1 MTPLEIIAVIMVV
14 LIAIKFLVL
23 AVKPRAWMKV
33 CDAIYGNPKATT
45 WVGLILGAVILY
57 YLLQELT
64 IVQIFATLAFLSALM
79 MIGIANFSKDL
90 NEFAKKILARKNIMK
105 KTWLAWVIWLVL
117 MAWALK
123 EIFM

>member
-1 MTPLEIIAVIMVV
+1 MTPLEIIAVIM
-14 LIAIKFLVL
+14 IALGVIKFLVL
-23 AVKPRAWMKV
+23 AVKPRAWIKV
-33 CDAIYGNPKATT
+33 VNVVYGSPKAIT
-45 WVGLILGAVILY
+45 WIGLILGAVILY

-79 MIGIANFSKDL
+79 MIGVASFSKDL
-90 NEFAKKILARKNIMK
+90 SEFAKKILARKNIMK